1 MADAFAPKVQSSIA
15 VEQPVQMPSI
25 LGGLANL
32 GASIA
37 KSSASKNG
45 PSATQVKSA
54 ALQPFASRLEDL
66 HGSNLEQG
74 EFVKTARK
82 MARTQMSATPEYQND
97 VMGILSNY
105 GITPE
110 VTVTTEADVF
120 NSGLNAWLKTPEGVN
135 AVVRGKQFTAD
146 GTLDPE
152 ATSANVRS
160 SFFDYLSEQT
170 AIEESNRELKLAE
183 NDVNTHKA
191 LSDSKLQEFIPKWM
205 EQSQATVDGIIA
217 GAVAGEAKFD
227 SPEEQLLALRQERAD
242 ALSMYRGKAAAA
254 GIHSDI
260 YSEKIKEVVKPFDD
274 LIKLAEDVRV
284 DNQLFF
290 TAYENAKKMG
300 MDKLLIKNFG
310 AWGPHPAFAEEVMR
324 QMANTA
330 IASNENAMKSFLLGS
345 EEFST
350 EGFMD
355 GLQFIPGVPASTK
368 SAVDTPSTAVL
379 NPEVLKTYRDGAAAD
394 DSYLSR
400 KVETSIQ
407 LLNGVE
413 DAGKEQES
421 IFRSL
426 GSIYAASV
434 VDDRP
439 LGMAYLQQ
447 IFNPS
452 AIRNITTAS
461 GTGGIGVDIKNTV
474 ASFSADQIRRQVGV
488 ISALTRS
495 NPHLSVVQ
503 QDGTLT
509 VMRDGRPLPEAIK
522 ETGTVKDL
530 FEAVNAVNFINQS
543 VSRLEGVA
551 EETVPLTGN
560 LMGIQPDANIDEL
573 REFLDQPVTGGDG
586 TDDLEGG
593 TGTDVLYSDTIT
605 RADGTI
611 EKVTKDTVISKED
624 AEKTL
629 PVTDVEHTSGTIPQ
643 GGIDTNVGA
652 QGLLSLIDRKEGGG
666 DYDTLFGHSQREG
679 GRFAGTKVSQMTIG
693 ELKQFARGGE
703 YGSWVKAKNPK
714 GKFATPMGR
723 YQFVGDTLFELTDR
737 LGIPDTAVFD
747 SNLQDFLFSVK
758 ANDRLSGKT
767 SQAAKRQAMR
777 NEWDGFNSVS
787 DAELDAAIASFESG
801 EPMQFGGYS
810 VRGGSAAPKT
820 SPRPEPTGV
829 STPQVAQG
837 GAVATSPRPQ
847 ARPEGGTTREAPKGS
862 QRASEVATEQQLQ
875 RLINANLDV
884 DNVFNFNSEE
894 DLNNAIQSG
903 QLKEGDVVMIDG
915 QVFVLE

>member
-25 LGGLANL
+25 LGGLADL
-32 GASIA
+32 GASIV
-37 KSSASKNG
+37 KSSASAKG

-74 EFVKTARK
+74 EFVKIARK
-82 MARTQMSATPEYQND
+82 MGRTQLSNTPEYEGD
-97 VMGILSNY
+97 IMGILSAY
-105 GITPE
+105 GVTPE
-110 VTVTTEADVF
+110 VTATTEADAF
-120 NSGLNAWLKTPEGVN
+120 NAGLNSWLETPEGVN
-135 AVVRGKQFTAD
+135 AIVRSSQFTAD

-152 ATSANVRS
+152 ATAANVRS

-183 NDVNTHKA
+183 NDVKTHKA
-191 LSDSKLQEFIPKWM
+191 LSDSKLQEFMPKWM

-217 GAVAGEAKFD
+217 SAVAGDARFD
-227 SPEEQLLALRQERAD
+227 SPEEQLLALRQARAD
-242 ALSMYRGKAAAA
+242 ALNMYRGKASAA
-254 GIHSDI
+254 GIHSDV
-260 YSEKIKEVVKPFDD
+260 YSEKINEVVKPFDD

-284 DNQLFF
+284 DNQSVF

-300 MDKLLIKNFG
+300 MDKLLIENFG

-324 QMANTA
+324 QLASTA
-330 IASNENAMKSFLLGS
+330 IASNEAAMKDFLLGS
-345 EEFST
+345 KEFST

-394 DSYLSR
+394 DKYLPR
-400 KVETSIQ
+400 KVDTAIQ

-426 GSIYAASV
+426 GSIYAASS

-488 ISALTRS
+488 ISALTRD
-495 NPHLSVVQ
+495 NQALSVVEQ
-503 QDGTLT
+503 NGRL
-509 VMRDGRPLPEAIK
+509 VVLRDGRVLPEAVK

-593 TGTDVLYSDTIT
+593 AGTDVIVSNGPI
-605 RADGTI
+605 
-611 EKVTKDTVISKED
+611 
-624 AEKTL
+624 
-629 PVTDVEHTSGTIPQ
+629 
-643 GGIDTNVGA
+643 A
-652 QGLLSLIDRKEGGG
+652 Q
-666 DYDTLFGHSQREG
+666 
-679 GRFAGTKVSQMTIG
+679 
-693 ELKQFARGGE
+693 
-703 YGSWVKAKNPK
+703 
-714 GKFATPMGR
+714 
-723 YQFVGDTLFELTDR
+723 R
-737 LGIPDTAVFD
+737 LGIDFGSYEQQYNLPSGYLERMAMIESSGNPNARAGSSSAEGLFQFIDSTAKQYGLKDKFD
-747 SNLQDFLFSVK
+747 PVAS
-758 ANDRLSGKT
+758 T
-767 SQAAKRQAMR
+767 
-777 NEWDGFNSVS
+777 
-787 DAELDAAIASFESG
+787 DAAARLASDNARVLKKSLGREPQAWELYLAHQQGAGGASKLLSNPSAKAVDIVGREAVVNNGGHADMTAG
-801 EPMQFGGYS
+801 EFVRIWANKYTENKGGPTTFHEATGKPNPN
-810 VRGGSAAPKT
+810 VRPE
-820 SPRPEPTGV
+820 PRPEPTGV
-829 STPQVAQG
+829 SAPQTPQG

-875 RLINANLDV
+875 ALV
-884 DNVFNFNSEE
+884 DNQFNTDEVFSFTSEADLMSALKSGEISPGDAVMFNGELLVIGESV
-894 DLNNAIQSG
+894 D
-903 QLKEGDVVMIDG
+903 D
-915 QVFVLE
+915 